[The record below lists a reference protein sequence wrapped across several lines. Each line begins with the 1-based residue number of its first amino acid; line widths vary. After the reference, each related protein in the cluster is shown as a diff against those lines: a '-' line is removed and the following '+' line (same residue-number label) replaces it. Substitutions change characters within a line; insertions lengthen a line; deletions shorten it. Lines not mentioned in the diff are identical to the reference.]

1 MLVLAGVPLVL
12 AVLIG
17 VVAALPLSML
27 LLRGLRKR
35 MDAGLAVV
43 RERRS
48 AQREVLRARLR
59 GDELAD
65 ARSDEAP
72 SARPTPVS
80 TDQASSKRPVWPSTR
95 ISARPSAP
103 PSTFRTGSS
112 AAGRANRPSSTG
124 QLRRP
129 PSAVNRNGSSTSA
142 A

>member
-1 MLVLAGVPLVL
+1 MTSAPSLVGTLVAYTLARLCLVAAVTGLLVLAGVPLVL

-59 GDELAD
+59 GDDLVGSDEGAEREAD
-65 ARSDEAP
+65 AGEH
-72 SARPTPVS
+72 RP
-80 TDQASSKRPVWPSTR
+80 
-95 ISARPSAP
+95 
-103 PSTFRTGSS
+103 
-112 AAGRANRPSSTG
+112 G
-124 QLRRP
+124 QQ
-129 PSAVNRNGSSTSA
+129 
-142 A
+142 